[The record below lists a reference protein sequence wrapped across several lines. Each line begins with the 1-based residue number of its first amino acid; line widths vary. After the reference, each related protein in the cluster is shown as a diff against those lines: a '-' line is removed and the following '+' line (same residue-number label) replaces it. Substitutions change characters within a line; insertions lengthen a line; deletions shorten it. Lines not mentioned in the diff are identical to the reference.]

1 MAYKFDDITVYA
13 DKFEELIEEYKELY
27 PQNDISKSQHHWTHC
42 LIFLYERLFKPT
54 DKQISHRNS
63 VLNYDNDDEMLY
75 ILDLYIKYSLMYGRD
90 VTLYGF
96 NTLTGID
103 DSTSYCV
110 WNSTGNSNSN
120 MVNEKLSSRRLKI
133 TEKINKAHETALR
146 SKLYDSNNITGQ
158 LALANYDLGFNM
170 PGVREQR
177 QNIQVLGS
185 DNLPK
190 LEISVKNS

>member
-54 DKQISHRNS
+54 DKQPSNRKS
-63 VLNYDNDDEMLY
+63 VLDYDNDKEMTY
-75 ILDLYIKYSLMYGRD
+75 ICDLYIKYSLLYGRD

-103 DSTSYCV
+103 NFTSYST
-110 WNSTGNSNSN
+110 WDINNKYNNSVELG
-120 MVNEKLSSRRLKI
+120 SRRIDLL
-133 TEKINKAHETALR
+133 EKIARAHETALR

-177 QNIQVLGS
+177 QNVQILGS